1 MRLRHIC
8 LALFAA
14 SQTGAQ
20 VPQSAG
26 TAPVPLSLG
35 GIPLLSTTELQA
47 RINRVMPNEKEDR
60 YLRIPWRTHIVD
72 ALRDAQA
79 QKKPLFV
86 WAMDGNPLGWC

>member
-1 MRLRHIC
+1 
-8 LALFAA
+8 
-14 SQTGAQ
+14 
-20 VPQSAG
+20 
-26 TAPVPLSLG
+26 
-35 GIPLLSTTELQA
+35 
-47 RINRVMPNEKEDR
+47 MPNEKEDR